1 LCVYGLSWGLSV
13 DKQARLSSIMLA
25 INENI
30 GKEAQAFYGAEMAL
44 KTREYAHVKRCAEKL
59 IAAQA
64 ENIILSNEAKE
75 LQIEIE
81 TERMDLIL

>member
-1 LCVYGLSWGLSV
+1 M
-13 DKQARLSSIMLA
+13 DKESRLSAITLA

-30 GKEAQAFYGAEMAL
+30 EKEAQALYGAEMSI
-44 KTREYAHVKRCAEKL
+44 KTREYAHLKLCAEKL

-75 LQIEIE
+75 LQLEIE
-81 TERMDLIL
+81 QERMDLII